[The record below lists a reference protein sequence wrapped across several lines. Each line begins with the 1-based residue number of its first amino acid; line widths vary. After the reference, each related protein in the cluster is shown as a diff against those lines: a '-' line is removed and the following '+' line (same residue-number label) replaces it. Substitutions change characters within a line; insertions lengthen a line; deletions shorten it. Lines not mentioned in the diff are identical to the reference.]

1 MSGKIVKAL
10 IFILAFT
17 FFIIGDCNNDTL
29 EIQNNG
35 ATMCMACIGLE

>member
-1 MSGKIVKAL
+1 MKGTAVKVVVFFL
-10 IFILAFT
+10 VFIL
-17 FFIIGDCNNDTL
+17 FIIGDSNNDPL